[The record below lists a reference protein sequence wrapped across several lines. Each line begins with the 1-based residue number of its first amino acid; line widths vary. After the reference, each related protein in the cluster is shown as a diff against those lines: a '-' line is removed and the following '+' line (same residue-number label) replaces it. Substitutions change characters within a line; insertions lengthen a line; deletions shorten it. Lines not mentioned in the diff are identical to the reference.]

1 VYLQS
6 DMLTLDGI
14 FVSPETCQKV
24 CGNRQAK
31 QLVFDPLNTEL
42 LQHSPEPWA
51 DPLHRLRTAVLRHIA
66 VLKR

>member
-1 VYLQS
+1 MYLQS

-42 LQHSPEPWA
+42 LQHSPSPG
-51 DPLHRLRTAVLRHIA
+51 LIHYIG
-66 VLKR
+66 